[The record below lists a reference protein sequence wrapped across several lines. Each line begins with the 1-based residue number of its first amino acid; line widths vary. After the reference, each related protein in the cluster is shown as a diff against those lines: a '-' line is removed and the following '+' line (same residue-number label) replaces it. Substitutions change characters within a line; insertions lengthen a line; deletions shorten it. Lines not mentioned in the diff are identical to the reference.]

1 MRKYSSNAASLI
13 NNVNSY
19 NYIIIYDPKLKDIII
34 ERFNYKNIYIYYV
47 DCESYDFIFLY
58 NKILF
63 CLYQWTAYICFKKL
77 NNKQIFKIMD
87 SALELKLQK
96 QAIKLYQETALTP
109 EKLLDMYKISVN
121 ALERITPLVKV
132 MFDQEKHL
140 QKILLE
146 KTEEIKTLKLY
157 KKNV

>member
-1 MRKYSSNAASLI
+1 
-13 NNVNSY
+13 
-19 NYIIIYDPKLKDIII
+19 
-34 ERFNYKNIYIYYV
+34 
-47 DCESYDFIFLY
+47 
-58 NKILF
+58 
-63 CLYQWTAYICFKKL
+63 
-77 NNKQIFKIMD
+77 MD

-96 QAIKLYQETALTP
+96 QAIKIYEETALTP